1 LKCGGLKLKLDFQS
15 MEKYKTIKL
24 DSKSNSMKNDR
35 KAKIMLAVLILIAM
49 VISVYSVSTYYV
61 ASYVHDYEGTLKW
74 PTPGYTFLPWPKT
87 PTGAV
92 ITMVVPVNQTDIQYY
107 RYIIQSGLLVV
118 LTILSW
124 LAVFWSARRLWKLD
138 SSVQIARND

>member
-1 LKCGGLKLKLDFQS
+1 

-24 DSKSNSMKNDR
+24 DSKPSSMKNSR
-35 KAKIMLAVLILIAM
+35 KAKTTLAVFILIAL
-49 VISVYSVSTYYV
+49 VISVYGVSAYYV

-74 PTPGYTFLPWPKT
+74 STPGYTFLPWPKT

-92 ITMVVPVNQTDIQYY
+92 ITMVVPVNQTDMQYY
-107 RYIIQSGLLVV
+107 RYIIQSGLLAV

-124 LAVFWSARRLWKLD
+124 IAVFWSARRLWKLD
-138 SSVQIARND
+138 LTVQIARND